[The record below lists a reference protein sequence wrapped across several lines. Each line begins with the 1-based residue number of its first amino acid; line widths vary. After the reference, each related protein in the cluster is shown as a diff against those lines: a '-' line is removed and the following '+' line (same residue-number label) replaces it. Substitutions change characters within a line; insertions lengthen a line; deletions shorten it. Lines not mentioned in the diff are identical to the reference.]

1 MYDDHHHESDHVPP
15 TQANG
20 YNAVKKHG
28 LIDDPRFHRPAPP
41 PFNPSWR
48 HAPVARDEAAIITD
62 GRHFSD
68 TLDRL
73 NISLGH
79 DYDCWA
85 PVGERLTNAFRAV
98 YGADGTQ
105 TPLSRTR
112 ECQTAFIAAAGASL
126 REWMDQTQRHT
137 VQNRILYRGLIQE
150 LAWAR
155 TGDMKPSSPR

>member
-1 MYDDHHHESDHVPP
+1 MYGDHHHESDHIPP
-15 TQANG
+15 AQANG
-20 YNAVKKHG
+20 YEAVKKHG

-48 HAPVARDEAAIITD
+48 NEPVTGNETIIVTD

-68 TLDRL
+68 TLDSL
-73 NISLGH
+73 NMKLGH

-105 TPLSRTR
+105 RPLSRTT

-137 VQNRILYRGLIQE
+137 VQNRILYRGLIQD
-150 LAWAR
+150 LTWVR